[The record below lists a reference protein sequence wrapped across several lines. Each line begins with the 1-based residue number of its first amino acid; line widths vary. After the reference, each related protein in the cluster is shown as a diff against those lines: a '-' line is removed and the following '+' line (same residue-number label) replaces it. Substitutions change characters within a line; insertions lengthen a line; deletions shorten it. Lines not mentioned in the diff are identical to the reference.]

1 MPGLYLPACLR
12 LRAHVRE
19 KVTSERDGMP
29 LLRFPS
35 RPLLISRR
43 RLSICLL
50 VATYGT
56 AWPPRLRI
64 AFRAPASLCC
74 AVLRSASACLH
85 CRNEPSCLD
94 GVRFRWPRK
103 ESVSVQGQPASPG
116 MEKPTLPRAQKF
128 RRATFSRPHGAFPLP
143 AMGWEA
149 MALIPARRTSSAG
162 QKSRQT
168 KKFESRVAVPATDPT
183 DRGSN
188 KCVPHA
194 ALLLCQS

>member
-1 MPGLYLPACLR
+1 MPRLYLPACLR

-43 RLSICLL
+43 RLSTCLL

-74 AVLRSASACLH
+74 ALLLPAYTAATSLPAWTGCGFGGPAKNRSI
-85 CRNEPSCLD
+85 
-94 GVRFRWPRK
+94 F
-103 ESVSVQGQPASPG
+103 SVHGHPASPG

-128 RRATFSRPHGAFPLP
+128 RRATFSRPHGPFRC
-143 AMGWEA
+143 
-149 MALIPARRTSSAG
+149 RRWDG
-162 QKSRQT
+162 KRW
-168 KKFESRVAVPATDPT
+168 
-183 DRGSN
+183 
-188 KCVPHA
+188 H
-194 ALLLCQS
+194 